1 MTSDQRNNYISRS
14 LNREIQAPEK
24 STYLPRN
31 IHCRCDRDKIR
42 YNAAH
47 QGRRLRN
54 LVNERRK
61 LPLVLVNRT
70 EEPRPERRKDT
81 PPSRSPHASH
91 AARSGKSYPNRTVL
105 SYPRYVDG
113 ATGRGGRSARLRRS
127 NPTLRRGCSLCRRA
141 RSTSFVAPLAARR
154 PRRSLAALAPFFAAS
169 PLASLLSP

>member
-14 LNREIQAPEK
+14 LNRKIQAPEK

-54 LVNERRK
+54 LVNERREK
-61 LPLVLVNRT
+61 PLVLVKRT
-70 EEPRPERRKDT
+70 KKGRPERRKDT

-91 AARSGKSYPNRTVL
+91 AARSGKSYPNRTVFFRTFFA
-105 SYPRYVDG
+105 YG
-113 ATGRGGRSARLRRS
+113 GGGGRCRSARLLCSHPR
-127 NPTLRRGCSLCRRA
+127 LRRRCSLRRRA
-141 RSTSFVAPLAARR
+141 RSSSVGSVLAVRRPPLGSATPRLAACGSHLARR
-154 PRRSLAALAPFFAAS
+154 LPR
-169 PLASLLSP
+169 